1 MKVLLLDTE
10 TNGLKRDKDFV
21 LSIGALI
28 YDTKSKE
35 VIDRLYTVLDWT
47 QVTDQIQIEQY
58 ITEIN
63 GFTIEKIKEEGIHPL
78 ESFDLLYDFMVKN
91 EALRFQI
98 LGAFNLPFDYG
109 ILKSNALTINH
120 KVFNLLNRE
129 YRHLSN
135 FVLFD
140 SCHYDRMYHSG
151 FNEDGT
157 VIRHNMAA
165 VGERYEIEDNGM
177 AHNALAD
184 VEYLL
189 EIFKKQFE
197 EIKTSKRK
205 INRVYE
211 DEIQSSYAMWKYAE
225 NQSFYANEVKGI
237 NLDNKE

>member
-10 TNGLKRDKDFV
+10 TNGLKRDKHFV

-28 YDTKSKE
+28 YDTKRKE
-35 VIDRLYTVLDWT
+35 VVDKLYTVLDWT
-47 QVTDQIQIEQY
+47 QVTDKITIEQY

-63 GFTIEKIKEEGIHPL
+63 GFTIEKIKEEGIHP
-78 ESFDLLYDFMVKN
+78 SDAFDLLYDFMVEN
-91 EALRFQI
+91 EVLRFHI
-98 LGAFNLPFDYG
+98 LDAFNLPFDYG

-120 KVFNLLNRE
+120 KVFSLLNRE
-129 YRHLSN
+129 HRHISN

-140 SCHYDRMYHSG
+140 SCHYDRMFHSG

-165 VGERYEIEDNGM
+165 VGDRYEIEDNGM

-189 EIFKKQFE
+189 EIFKKQFA
-197 EIKTSKRK
+197 EIKASKRK
-205 INRVYE
+205 INRAYE
-211 DEIQSSYAMWKYAE
+211 DEIQASYSMWKYAE
-225 NQSFYANEVKGI
+225 NQSFYAEEVKGI
-237 NLDNKE
+237 NLNEE